1 MLHTIMKT
9 RTCSLQVLLQKYFQS
24 FHRYSIWHHSIF
36 RMVTTVES
44 CVFVLIVFVL
54 TLGCCLLA
62 LTMKI
67 DKRRKEGRNN
77 RVPMRQPDGNDFI
90 G

>member
-1 MLHTIMKT
+1 
-9 RTCSLQVLLQKYFQS
+9 
-24 FHRYSIWHHSIF
+24 
-36 RMVTTVES
+36 MVTTVKS

-77 RVPMRQPDGNDFI
+77 RVPMRQPDGNDFV

>member
-1 MLHTIMKT
+1 MNRLRKSCPEFLSDCTLPYDSILILVCLKT
-9 RTCSLQVLLQKYFQS
+9 DK
-24 FHRYSIWHHSIF
+24 
-36 RMVTTVES
+36 S

-77 RVPMRQPDGNDFI
+77 RLPMRQPDGNDFV

>member
-1 MLHTIMKT
+1 MFDLA
-9 RTCSLQVLLQKYFQS
+9 SNYLN
-24 FHRYSIWHHSIF
+24 
-36 RMVTTVES
+36 MVTTVKS

-77 RVPMRQPDGNDFI
+77 RVPMRQPDGNDFV